1 MSRHL
6 PATTTINR
14 RCHSLPHRP
23 DAWYTGPCFLVNS
36 SEASIRW
43 TGKVLETYQIAAFI
57 SRDFFSEIPSEM
69 HPKCIQSFPKLSQ
82 LYPKCIPNN
91 SCIPV
96 ECILPAL
103 YHTLGRGVGAGRGLC
118 PRGLYHTIMHSSMMH
133 ISLTQIL

>member
-1 MSRHL
+1 MVVL
-6 PATTTINR
+6 F
-14 RCHSLPHRP
+14 SLLGG
-23 DAWYTGPCFLVNS
+23 AAYLF
-36 SEASIRW
+36 AYIRW

-57 SRDFFSEIPSEM
+57 SRDFFSEIPSEIPSEM